1 MRYSL
6 SLLAFLFVLGTA
18 LPAQA
23 QLRDDVK
30 ARTQPG
36 QTQLYDSGAPAF
48 SLNRFFSPQ
57 HFRMQHTVEMSTG
70 SFGGQTSTLGM
81 YTNTMMWQ
89 FSPQLAGR
97 LDVSIANDFSGN
109 MIGSDGSS
117 SRVFIRNA
125 ELSYQPRE
133 NMNLHF
139 SFRQSPY
146 GQYANPFGYYG
157 PPSRHGAFS
166 PLPPDAF

>member
-6 SLLAFLFVLGTA
+6 SLLVLLFVLGTA

-30 ARTQPG
+30 TRTQPA

-57 HFRMQHTVEMSTG
+57 HFSMQHSVEMSTG
-70 SFGGQTSTLGM
+70 SFAGQSSTLGM

-89 FSPQLAGR
+89 FSPQLAAR
-97 LDVSIANDFSGN
+97 LDVSVANDFSGN
-109 MIGSDGSS
+109 AIGMDGSS

-125 ELSYQPRE
+125 EVSFQPRE

-146 GQYANPFGYYG
+146 GQYASPYGYYG
-157 PPSRHGAFS
+157 PRNHHGRFA

>member
-6 SLLAFLFVLGTA
+6 SLLTLVLFLGIT
-18 LPAQA
+18 LPAEA

-30 ARTQPG
+30 SRTQPG
-36 QTQLYDSGAPAF
+36 QTQLYDAGTPAF

-57 HFRMQHTVEMSTG
+57 HFRMQHTVEMSAG
-70 SFGGQTSTLGM
+70 SYGGQSSTVGM

-89 FSPQLAGR
+89 FSPQLAAR
-97 LDVSIANDFSGN
+97 LDVSVANDFSGHMMN
-109 MIGSDGSS
+109 ADGSS

-125 ELSYQPRE
+125 EISYQPRE

-146 GQYANPFGYYG
+146 GHYASPYGYYAPG
-157 PPSRHGAFS
+157 RQRAVFS